1 MKNEFVLAFNEL
13 LEEKQ
18 LPKDIIM
25 DALEYA
31 MVSAY
36 RKAENAS
43 NAQHIEA
50 KIDLQTGRVTIYAEK
65 EIVETVQDPR
75 TEVSL
80 EEARKI
86 DPEAKIGGMIIVE
99 STPKD
104 FGRVAAQTARQVIQQ
119 RIREAE
125 REAQL
130 QYFKRQVGEIVSGMI
145 QAITQN
151 GLTLGLE
158 MKAEGIMPRKEMIP
172 GERYRVHERI
182 RALLLEVKDSGKG
195 PQIILSRAHRNF
207 LRRLLENEVPEIYHG
222 MVEIRSI
229 AREPG
234 QRSKVAVAALQAG
247 VDPVGACVGMRGVRI
262 QAIVRELNDEKID
275 VIEWNP
281 DPAIYIAKA
290 LSPARVTGV
299 YLSNRGKGTKTAT
312 VVVPEDQLSLAIG
325 RDGQNARLAAR
336 LTSWRIDIKSLP
348 EAAVDALNKIKKEPE
363 YATFAEL
370 EKDVLPQI
378 EQILN
383 KKAEGRPVTPEEY
396 QVMSQFVDRVERGI
410 LKQREGI
417 MRADEEKQLVA
428 AANIPDEAF
437 EIPLEDIG
445 LPLRYINLLNGAGYL
460 SVGDLMLQLK
470 LDANKI
476 LALEGIGAKAMAVI
490 EEALAN
496 FKLPTAEAV
505 SQEVEAVPEE
515 EITPAAGEEEVLESQ
530 GEIEESRETSPEP
543 VPPVALETQAIET
556 EEIGEMEPV
565 PHPIAE
571 ESHAE
576 TVNIEE
582 GEGEE
587 APVSEETRPE
597 EATAE
602 TEESSLEELFR
613 WSPEEIEIDYSL
625 VAEEDDEE
633 ETDKKKKKKKKKYVE
648 YEYDPDQAATVAKK
662 KRKRS
667 GADWDDDWEL

>member
-1 MKNEFVLAFNEL
+1 MKNEFVLAFNEV

-18 LPKDIIM
+18 LPKEVILA
-25 DALEYA
+25 ALEAA
-31 MVSAY
+31 MASAY

-43 NAQHIEA
+43 SAQHVEA
-50 KIDLQTGRVTIYAEK
+50 KIDLQTGKVVIYAEK
-65 EIVETVQDPR
+65 EVVESVQDPR

-80 EEARKI
+80 EDALKV
-86 DPEAKIGGMIIVE
+86 DPEAKIGGMVVVE
-99 STPKD
+99 TTPKD

-125 REAQL
+125 RESQL
-130 QYFKRQVGEIVSGMI
+130 EYYRRQVGEIVSGMI
-145 QAITQN
+145 QAINQQ

-158 MKAEGIMPRKEMIP
+158 MKAEGTMPRKEMIP

-182 RALLLEVKDSGKG
+182 RALLVEVKDNNKG

-247 VDPVGACVGMRGVRI
+247 VDPVGACVGMRGMRI

-299 YLSNRGKGTKTAT
+299 YLNERAKGTKTAT

-348 EAAVDALNKIKKEPE
+348 EAASDALGKLLKDPDYTE
-363 YATFAEL
+363 FAEL
-370 EKDVLPQI
+370 EKDVIPQV
-378 EQILN
+378 EQILA

-410 LKQREGI
+410 LRQRAGDI
-417 MRADEEKQLVA
+417 RADEERQRIE
-428 AANIPDEAF
+428 AANIPDEAY
-437 EIPLEDIG
+437 EMPLEDLG
-445 LPLRYINLLNGAGYL
+445 LPLRYTNLLNGAGYL
-460 SVGDLMLQLK
+460 TVGDLLLQLK
-470 LDANKI
+470 LDPNAI
-476 LALEGIGAKAMAVI
+476 LGLDGIGAKAMSVI
-490 EEALAN
+490 EEALAE
-496 FKLPTAEAV
+496 LPFMKEMEAPAEELIAV
-505 SQEVEAVPEE
+505 EPEAAVPEVVEVVE
-515 EITPAAGEEEVLESQ
+515 EIPIQDTVESGEAVELPEETGEFTPAEVEEETTETVVEAAP
-530 GEIEESRETSPEP
+530 IEETVEG
-543 VPPVALETQAIET
+543 T
-556 EEIGEMEPV
+556 EEEAEP
-565 PHPIAE
+565 
-571 ESHAE
+571 
-576 TVNIEE
+576 
-582 GEGEE
+582 
-587 APVSEETRPE
+587 
-597 EATAE
+597 
-602 TEESSLEELFR
+602 SLEELFK
-613 WSPEEIEIDYSL
+613 WNPEKMIYEAVDE
-625 VAEEDDEE
+625 DEE
-633 ETDKKKKKKKKKYVE
+633 ETSGDKKKKKKKKKFVE
-648 YEYDPDQAATVAKK
+648 YEFDPDQEATIAKK
-662 KRKRS
+662 KRKRA
-667 GADWDDDWEL
+667 GGEEWDDEWEL

>member
-18 LPKDIIM
+18 LPKDIILG
-25 DALEYA
+25 ALEYA

-50 KIDLQTGRVTIYAEK
+50 KIDLQSGRVTIYAEK

-80 EEARKI
+80 EEAQKI
-86 DPEAKIGGMIIVE
+86 DPEAKVGGMIIVE

-145 QAITQN
+145 QANNQT

-182 RALLLEVKDSGKG
+182 RALLLEIKDSGKG

-299 YLSNRGKGTKTAT
+299 YLSNRGRGTKTAT

-348 EAAVDALNKIKKEPE
+348 EAAMDALNKLKTQPE
-363 YATFAEL
+363 YAVFAEL
-370 EKDVLPQI
+370 EKEVIPQI

-396 QVMSQFVDRVERGI
+396 QLMSQFVDRVERGI
-410 LKQREGI
+410 LRQREGVLQ
-417 MRADEEKQLVA
+417 AEEERQLIA
-428 AANIPDEAF
+428 AANIPDAAF

-445 LPLRYINLLNGAGYL
+445 LPLRYTTLLNGAGYL

-470 LDANKI
+470 LDPNKV
-476 LALEGIGAKAMAVI
+476 LALEGIGAKAMSAI

-496 FKLPTAEAV
+496 FSLPQTEPVVAEETAAEA
-505 SQEVEAVPEE
+505 QQAVEEEMIAVPAQEGEIAAKVEVPEVVEEPQPKEVITETPSVSVEMVTEE
-515 EITPAAGEEEVLESQ
+515 EGVMEEAASPDIALVEEEKEPIQQ
-530 GEIEESRETSPEP
+530 GEAEETS
-543 VPPVALETQAIET
+543 LD
-556 EEIGEMEPV
+556 
-565 PHPIAE
+565 
-571 ESHAE
+571 
-576 TVNIEE
+576 
-582 GEGEE
+582 
-587 APVSEETRPE
+587 
-597 EATAE
+597 
-602 TEESSLEELFR
+602 ELFI
-613 WSPEEIEIDYSL
+613 WSPDQIEIDLSM
-625 VAEEDDEE
+625 VSEDEDEE
-633 ETDKKKKKKKKKYVE
+633 SESDKKKRKKKKKYVE
-648 YEYDPDQAATVAKK
+648 FEYDPDQEATIAKK

-667 GADWDDDWEL
+667 GAEWDEEWDL

>member
-25 DALEYA
+25 GALEYA

-80 EEARKI
+80 EEALKI
-86 DPEAKIGGMIIVE
+86 DPNAKVGGMIIVE

-145 QAITQN
+145 QAITPN

-172 GERYRVHERI
+172 GERHRVHERI
-182 RALLLEVKDSGKG
+182 RALLLEVKDSGKD
-195 PQIILSRAHRNF
+195 PQIVLSRAHRNF

-348 EAAVDALNKIKKEPE
+348 EAAIDALNKIQKEPE

-370 EKDVLPQI
+370 EKDVIPQI

-396 QVMSQFVDRVERGI
+396 QLMSQFVDRVERGI
-410 LKQREGI
+410 LRQREGVL
-417 MRADEEKQLVA
+417 RAEEEKQIIA
-428 AANIPDEAF
+428 AANIPDEVF

-445 LPLRYINLLNGAGYL
+445 LPLRYTTLLNGAGYL

-470 LDANKI
+470 LDPNKV
-476 LALEGIGAKAMAVI
+476 LALEGIGAKAMAAI
-490 EEALAN
+490 EEALTN
-496 FKLPTAEAV
+496 FSLPKTETTEEEAVEGELTTEAEGAEGQESVEEIAEVAEAA
-505 SQEVEAVPEE
+505 QEMPQAEISEEEESPQIALLEPSGEAEADEAMETEFSSVDEE
-515 EITPAAGEEEVLESQ
+515 EIGQGEETPQESQ
-530 GEIEESRETSPEP
+530 EP
-543 VPPVALETQAIET
+543 TL
-556 EEIGEMEPV
+556 EEI
-565 PHPIAE
+565 
-571 ESHAE
+571 
-576 TVNIEE
+576 
-582 GEGEE
+582 
-587 APVSEETRPE
+587 
-597 EATAE
+597 
-602 TEESSLEELFR
+602 FK
-613 WSPEEIEIDYSL
+613 WSPDQIEIDYAL
-625 VAEEDDEE
+625 VTEDDEE
-633 ETDKKKKKKKKKYVE
+633 ESESDKKKKKKKKKYVE

-667 GADWDDDWEL
+667 GADWDEGWNL